1 MKEIWKDI
9 RGYEGIYQISNL
21 GKVKSIG
28 RNEQYEVNGKIINRV
43 RKEKILSKC
52 IDNQGY
58 VIVAL
63 SLNRKIK
70 YYKVHRLVATYFVS
84 NTENK
89 NIINHIDG
97 DKTNNIYTNLEWCTI
112 KENTVHAYKNNLI
125 KHYTRKI
132 MCVED
137 NIYFGSVDEG
147 VLFYNTQRLNMNAVL
162 NKRQNTTVGKT
173 FIYI

>member
-70 YYKVHRLVATYFVS
+70 L
-84 NTENK
+84 
-89 NIINHIDG
+89 
-97 DKTNNIYTNLEWCTI
+97 
-112 KENTVHAYKNNLI
+112 
-125 KHYTRKI
+125 
-132 MCVED
+132 
-137 NIYFGSVDEG
+137 
-147 VLFYNTQRLNMNAVL
+147 
-162 NKRQNTTVGKT
+162 
-173 FIYI
+173 